1 MKMLHYSFVLLS
13 FIFFISCHK
22 GPSQEEIN
30 KYLED
35 IANQENLVLQK
46 LNDLIDAYD
55 NFNSTD
61 ELQEAYN
68 AVIVQLDES
77 EKAVNNIKGFEDDD
91 VLKASA
97 LEFFKEIKTLMDNEH
112 KRIVELYSMPDEQFK
127 EKEQLELENLRD
139 SSNKKADAIM
149 SKAEKA
155 YSTFESKYTK

>member
-1 MKMLHYSFVLLS
+1 MKIFNYSFVLLS
-13 FIFFISCHK
+13 FIFFTACNK
-22 GPSQEEIN
+22 GPSQAEIN

-46 LNDLIDAYD
+46 LNDLIDVYD
-55 NFNSTD
+55 TFNSTD
-61 ELQEAYN
+61 ELQKAYN
-68 AVIVQLDES
+68 AVNVQLEES
-77 EKAVNNIKGFEDDD
+77 EKAVKNIKGFEDDD

-127 EKEQLELENLRD
+127 EKEQIELENLRD
-139 SSNKKADAIM
+139 TANKKADAIM

-155 YSTFESKYTK
+155 FSSFESKYDK